1 MILMKQII
9 TKSVV
14 GVDQKI
20 LKKPEVKGLP
30 ILFPL
35 FTFISITS
43 DREVRHQMFIW
54 KVEFLT
60 LNLSLH
66 SRLYNFC
73 SRLNYCRDYGAI
85 FYFGG
90 TNYQKAVIERTLTIF
105 FPEYQ

>member
-1 MILMKQII
+1 MILMKQIF

-14 GVDQKI
+14 GVNQKI

-35 FTFISITS
+35 FTFISIMF
-43 DREVRHQMFIW
+43 DREVRYQMFIW
-54 KVEFLT
+54 KVELST

-73 SRLNYCRDYGAI
+73 SR
-85 FYFGG
+85 
-90 TNYQKAVIERTLTIF
+90 
-105 FPEYQ
+105 